1 MRRREQFPEWL
12 LVVFTFAACIPWLG
26 CATNPA
32 TGKSQIM
39 LISEQQEIEL
49 GEREDANTVAQFG
62 LYDSPKLQNYV
73 QEIGLSLAGVSER
86 PNLPWSIKVLD
97 DPVVNAMALPGGYVY
112 LTRGILAHLNSEAEL
127 ATVLGHEIGHVTARH
142 SANQMSKAQLAG
154 IGLGI
159 GMMVDPGVA
168 GLSDI
173 AQMGTQVL
181 FLKFSRDDERQ
192 ADELGVRYLVKD
204 GYDPRESPQVF
215 EMLRRVSAQSQQGS
229 VPGWMSTHPDP
240 ENRSTRMR
248 QLISSSGSD
257 FSDSR
262 IARRTYLQSI
272 DGLVFGKDPREGFFE
287 GTKFIHPELAFQL
300 DFPDR
305 WGTRNTKEMVAA
317 VSPDQD
323 AVVYLIL
330 VAERRLEEAVNAFS
344 RQNGVTV
351 DSYQRG
357 EFNGLSAVWAGFRA
371 SIGQTP
377 VSGRVAF
384 VKLDGKIFRL
394 LGYTRQDLWSRYNGT
409 IDRSIQ
415 SFGRLRDRR
424 YLSVQPQTIE
434 IVELDRAMT
443 LTEFNRLYPSS
454 VELEEIALINNASP
468 QTAFERGEL
477 IKRVIGGSSGPRQ
490 D

>member
-1 MRRREQFPEWL
+1 MTRPEHFHRWL
-12 LVVFTFAACIPWLG
+12 LLLLTFVAGFPWLG

-62 LYDSPKLQNYV
+62 LYDSPELQSYV
-73 QEIGLSLAGVSER
+73 QEVGLSLAAVSER

-154 IGLGI
+154 LGLGI

-168 GLSDI
+168 GLSEI

-240 ENRSTRMR
+240 ENRSMRMD
-248 QLISSSGSD
+248 QLITSSGLD
-257 FSDSR
+257 YTDSR
-262 IARRTYLQSI
+262 VARRRYLENI

-287 GTKFIHPELAFQL
+287 GTTFIHPELAFQL
-300 DFPDR
+300 DFPAR
-305 WGTRNTKEMVAA
+305 WETRNTKEMVAA
-317 VSPDQD
+317 ASPNQD

-330 VAERRLEEAVNAFS
+330 VAERRLEGAADTFS
-344 RQNGVTV
+344 RQQGVTV
-351 DSYQRG
+351 DSYRRG

-384 VKLDGKIFRL
+384 VELDGKIYRL

-415 SFGRLRDRR
+415 SFGRLLNRN

-434 IVELDRAMT
+434 IIELDRAMT
-443 LTEFNRLYPSS
+443 LTEFDRRYPSS
-454 VELEEIALINNASP
+454 VALEEIALINDASA
-468 QTAFERGEL
+468 QTGFGRGDL
-477 IKRVIGGSSGPRQ
+477 VKRVVGGPSGER
-490 D
+490 